1 MKIKRYIDPN
11 ETVPMRK
18 RRLIVG
24 SVLCLLILLFCL
36 WAGGLWW
43 LCLPLLVD
51 AYFTRYLPWGW
62 HQRSPYG
69 WVRSAGRLVDDV
81 LFAVLGVTFL
91 NIFFFQ
97 NFVIPSSS
105 LEKTLLIGDYLFVD
119 KITYGPRTP
128 MTPMAIP
135 LAHNSIF
142 GHKAYLDEPS
152 LPYKRLKGLR
162 GVERNDI
169 VVFNFPAGDTVA
181 LNMPNPDYYT
191 LTYLHGREAIHR
203 DKAQFGEVVYR
214 PIDMRDH
221 YVKRCVGLPGER
233 LELRDNELYIDGRHE
248 PAPKHRQLNYCVQTD
263 GTPLSESVLD
273 ALQINYRDVLPLDP
287 SILQQEGVGAY
298 LSQMGFQ
305 PLDEAGHYGRVYL
318 IPLTEE
324 AKQGLLREPYVRHV
338 AVERTSSNQNEA
350 LELSLTY
357 PLGNPWGWTTE
368 NYGPI
373 LIPKAGMTIPL
384 TEDNLRLYS
393 RCIVAYEGHRLETSP
408 NGQVLID
415 GVAQTEYTF
424 AQDYYFMMGDNRHNS
439 ADSRAWGF
447 VPEDHIVGKPALL
460 WLSINSEKSLFSGGI
475 RWGRMFRW
483 ITGD

>member
-1 MKIKRYIDPN
+1 MKLKRYLDPN
-11 ETVPMRK
+11 ESPQARR

-24 SVLCLLILLFCL
+24 SILCLLGLLFCL

-43 LCLPLLVD
+43 LCLPLLAD
-51 AYFTRYLPWGW
+51 AYFTRFLPWGW
-62 HQRSPYG
+62 HQRSSKG

-119 KITYGPRTP
+119 KLSYGPRTP
-128 MTPMAIP
+128 MTPLAIP
-135 LAHNSIF
+135 LVHNSIW

-152 LPYKRLKGLR
+152 LPYRRLKGF
-162 GVERNDI
+162 GKVERNDI

-191 LTYLHGREAIHR
+191 LQHLIGREAIHR
-203 DKAQFGEVVYR
+203 DKAQYGEVVYR

-233 LELRDNELYIDGRHE
+233 LELRDAELYIDGRHE

-263 GTPLSESVLD
+263 GTPLSEAVLD
-273 ALQINYRDVLPLDP
+273 ALEINYRDVLPLEP
-287 SILQQEGVGAY
+287 SILQQEGMGAY

-305 PLDEAGHYGRVYL
+305 PLTESGGYGRMYL
-318 IPLTEE
+318 IPLTDA
-324 AKQGLLREPYVRHV
+324 AKQGLLREPYVRHI
-338 AVERTSSNQNEA
+338 AMERTSSDETLA
-350 LELSLTY
+350 LTY
-357 PLGNPWGWTTE
+357 PLGNSWGWTMD

-384 TEDNLRLYS
+384 TEDNLLLYS

-408 NGQVLID
+408 TGQVLID

-460 WLSINSEKSLFSGGI
+460 WLSINSEKGLFSGGI

-483 ITGD
+483 ITGE